1 MRTKSVMKQRIYAV
15 IIALCVVVN
24 FLVACAYDKGLIRFG
39 TALCV
44 IIGSAVGVLFF
55 FHLIRLEETRAARSP
70 RRW

>member
-1 MRTKSVMKQRIYAV
+1 MRTKSAIKQRIYSV

-39 TALCV
+39 TSLCV
-44 IIGSAVGVLFF
+44 IIGFTAGVLFF
-55 FHLIRLEETRAARSP
+55 FHLICLEETRAARSP